1 MIPEYA
7 ALQKPTD
14 FLHSQL
20 SMEMSNVADLPLPRV
35 RLYPTS
41 HPDQNILWTPYP
53 RSNHLNYEQKPSLLH
68 YTMIGMADLS
78 EINVQIQDLLFLKA
92 FDMNADEM
100 WEAAETL
107 YTRLGMWSRGLPS
120 VLSPDKPQIPQV
132 LFLQ

>member
-1 MIPEYA
+1 
-7 ALQKPTD
+7 
-14 FLHSQL
+14 
-20 SMEMSNVADLPLPRV
+20 
-35 RLYPTS
+35 
-41 HPDQNILWTPYP
+41 
-53 RSNHLNYEQKPSLLH
+53 
-68 YTMIGMADLS
+68 MIGMADLS